1 MRSNLKN
8 FFYYIAAWSPNV
20 WHFFNIHII
29 SYGQPNQKL
38 TIASR
43 RKTRKR
49 KTNLLFRERGRQL
62 EEFLPLNQIFVSKIL

>member
-1 MRSNLKN
+1 MG
-8 FFYYIAAWSPNV
+8 P
-20 WHFFNIHII
+20 FFNIRII
-29 SYGQPNQKL
+29 SYGQPNQKP

-43 RKTRKR
+43 RTTRKR